1 MKYAKK
7 FRVVPYTTETPALS
21 QIATTFNTALTTK
34 TYPDEKVKIYNQ
46 ALSKLKELKPEN
58 IPTTTT
64 LENKNYEISEENEG
78 EDEVKRNIRIA
89 KEIAELEK
97 RNAQDISSKTL
108 TDYSNLKP
116 VRKYKRKKATEF
128 DNEKFIKLLDELI
141 ENSNLTKSKV
151 QEIHNLLP
159 SSYGNI
165 HKNNLISTP
174 AVTNWSMGS
183 AFNSEIPPS
192 TIQGKQIQ
200 NFITNMTENGSEIN
214 KKLFTTPSN
223 TNRRSVINQ
232 NYKLTDIPEDSLN
245 DSKINNQ
252 NSYLDIAKKNVSKKV
267 NFFTNETSLNKS
279 INESEKI
286 IDGMYDYLDNNSLL
300 KDPSTKLNQNHTSPK
315 IAKVV
320 LNDIAKDPKY
330 VKFFTNPNNLNLD
343 AELDYEEPLTKKQ
356 KKGSNKNKSFKKV
369 EEKKAENP
377 ELTKLR
383 VDEINKRKVQK
394 ELDKTLKESN
404 IIENKTRAQNIPKN
418 TPKSNIQ
425 RYTSRKK

>member
-192 TIQGKQIQ
+192 TIQGKQTQ

-279 INESEKI
+279 INESENI

-300 KDPSTKLNQNHTSPK
+300 KDPSTKLNQNNTSPK

-356 KKGSNKNKSFKKV
+356 KKRIK
-369 EEKKAENP
+369 
-377 ELTKLR
+377 
-383 VDEINKRKVQK
+383 QK
-394 ELDKTLKESN
+394 QKFQESRRKES
-404 IIENKTRAQNIPKN
+404 
-418 TPKSNIQ
+418 
-425 RYTSRKK
+425 